1 MPANRFYNDFD
12 RECLE
17 SGQKGRRKGPDRS
30 DFQLDR
36 DRIIFSTAFRRLQ
49 NKTQVFQAGE
59 YDFYRTRLT
68 HSLEVGTIA
77 KSICQHLLATS
88 EHLREDFHIDFDLVE
103 AVSLAH
109 DMGHPPFGHAGER
122 VLHRLMENYGGFEGN
137 AQSLRILTRII
148 FDQQDGRFGMAPT
161 RALLDGIL
169 KYKRLF
175 RDRNGGHNHFI
186 YDSQAEYLEFC
197 FGTADLAAEL
207 PEGIAPNDFK
217 SVECQIMDAADDI
230 AYSSFDIVD
239 SIKARFLTA
248 REVTEC
254 LELGYIGRETGDPEK
269 DARELLQLTDADRA
283 QLEKLRGHM
292 IDGYYDASLNKN
304 IGRLIQSCT
313 LRERDNFMAGKSNR
327 YRFELVLPPEL
338 SREMKVMKRLA
349 RRYVFQNSLM
359 HQMEYKGKIILEGI
373 TQAFAENYLAIKLV
387 TGREG
392 TKAEIIGEMPQPGG
406 NALVLV
412 SDRSHAA
419 MLHEPD
425 RSQRARMICDYLA
438 GMTDAYA
445 VRQYMRLYHPDY
457 GSISE
462 IL

>member
-1 MPANRFYNDFD
+1 MPANTFYNDFD
-12 RECLE
+12 RATLE
-17 SGQKGRRKGPDRS
+17 TGQKPRRRGPDRS
-30 DFQLDR
+30 EFQLDR

-77 KSICQHLLATS
+77 KSICQHLRATS
-88 EHLREDFHIDFDLVE
+88 RVLREDFHLDLDLVE

-122 VLHRLMENYGGFEGN
+122 VLHRLMEKYGGFEGN

-148 FDQQDGRFGMAPT
+148 YDQKDGRFGMAPT

-186 YDSQAEYLEFC
+186 YDDQAEYLEFC
-197 FGTADLAAEL
+197 FGTADLATAL
-207 PEGIAPNDFK
+207 PADLSPNGFK
-217 SVECQIMDAADDI
+217 SLECQIMDAADDI

-254 LELGYIGRETGDPEK
+254 LELGYIGRRTGSEEK
-269 DARELLQLTDADRA
+269 DARLLWLTDDDRA
-283 QLEKLRGHM
+283 QLEKLRGHI
-292 IDGYYDASLNKN
+292 IDGFYDASLNKN
-304 IGRLIQSCT
+304 IGRLIQSCS
-313 LRERDNFMAGKSNR
+313 LAERENFMAARSNR
-327 YRFELVLPPEL
+327 YRYELVVPPEL
-338 SREMKVMKRLA
+338 KREMKVMKELA

-359 HQMEYKGKIILEGI
+359 HQMEFKGNKILESI
-373 TQAFAENYLAIKLV
+373 SEAFEANYLEK
-387 TGREG
+387 
-392 TKAEIIGEMPQPGG
+392 MPAPGG
-406 NALVLV
+406 AALVLV
-412 SDRSHAA
+412 SDHSHAA
-419 MLHEPD
+419 LLAEPEPA
-425 RSQRARMICDYLA
+425 RRARMICDYLA

-445 VRQYMRLYHPDY
+445 VRQYKRLYAPDY

>member
-1 MPANRFYNDFD
+1 MAVNHFYNDFD
-12 RECLE
+12 RQTLAE
-17 SGQKGRRKGPDRS
+17 GQKMRRPSQDRS
-30 DFQLDR
+30 DFQFDR
-36 DRIIFSTAFRRLQ
+36 DRIIFSTSFRRLQ

-68 HSLEVGTIA
+68 HSLEVATIA

-88 EHLREDFHIDFDLVE
+88 EALRDDFHLDLDLVE
-103 AVSLAH
+103 AICLAH
-109 DMGHPPFGHAGER
+109 DLGHPPFGHAGER
-122 VLHRLMENYGGFEGN
+122 VLHQLMEDDGGFEGN

-148 FDQQDGRFGMAPT
+148 YDQRDGRFGMAPT
-161 RALLDGIL
+161 RALMDGIL

-175 RDRNGGHNHFI
+175 RERDGESNHFI
-186 YDSQAEYLEFC
+186 YDEQAEYLAFC
-197 FGTADLAAEL
+197 FETAHLKEAL
-207 PEGIAPNDFK
+207 PGDTKPNDFK
-217 SVECQIMDAADDI
+217 SLECQVMDAADDI

-254 LELGYIGRETGDPEK
+254 LEQGYIGRKTGDPQK
-269 DARELLQLTDADRA
+269 DAKGVLPLQPADQA

-313 LRERDNFMAGKSNR
+313 LRERDNFMAARSNR
-327 YRFELVLPPEL
+327 YRFELVIPEKL
-338 SREMKVMKRLA
+338 QREMKVMKCLA
-349 RRYVFQNSLM
+349 RRYVFEHTLM
-359 HQMEYKGKIILEGI
+359 HQMEYKGKTILEGI
-373 TQAFAENYLAIKLV
+373 SKAFEDNYLK
-387 TGREG
+387 T
-392 TKAEIIGEMPQPGG
+392 MPKPGD

-412 SDRSHAA
+412 SDHAHAA
-419 MLHEPD
+419 ILQEPD
-425 RSQRARMICDYLA
+425 KARRARLICDYLA

-445 VRQYMRLYHPDY
+445 VRQYKRLYHPDY

>member
-1 MPANRFYNDFD
+1 MATNLFYNDFD
-12 RECLE
+12 CEPLAE
-17 SGQKGRRKGPDRS
+17 GQKARRRGPDRS

-88 EHLREDFHIDFDLVE
+88 EALNDEFHLDLDLVE
-103 AVSLAH
+103 AISLAH
-109 DMGHPPFGHAGER
+109 DLGHPPFGHAGER
-122 VLHRLMENYGGFEGN
+122 VLHEAMEAYGGFEGN
-137 AQSLRILTRII
+137 AQSLRILTSII
-148 FDQQDGRFGMAPT
+148 FDQRDGRFGMAPT

-175 RDRNGGHNHFI
+175 CQRNGGHNHFI
-186 YDSQAEYLEFC
+186 YDSQAEYLEYC
-197 FGTADLAAEL
+197 FGTSDVASQL
-207 PEGIAPNDFK
+207 PEGMAPNDFK
-217 SVECQIMDAADDI
+217 SLECQIMDAADDI

-254 LELGYIGRETGDPEK
+254 MERGYIGRPGNEAGQLP
-269 DARELLQLTDADRA
+269 LLEQDLA
-283 QLEKLRGHM
+283 QLEKLRGHI

-304 IGRLIQSCT
+304 IGRLIQSCS
-313 LRERDNFMAGKSNR
+313 LQERDNFMAERSNR
-327 YRFELVLPPEL
+327 YRYELVIPEEL
-338 SREMKVMKRLA
+338 KREMKVMKRLA
-349 RRYVFQNSLM
+349 RTYVFQSPLL
-359 HQMEYKGKIILEGI
+359 HQMEYKGGTILRGIFEALEKNYLHPLEG
-373 TQAFAENYLAIKLV
+373 
-387 TGREG
+387 R
-392 TKAEIIGEMPQPGG
+392 GG
-406 NALVLV
+406 DSLVLV
-412 SDRSHAA
+412 TEQAHSVILAEAELPR
-419 MLHEPD
+419 
-425 RSQRARMICDYLA
+425 RARIICDYLA

-445 VRQYMRLYHPDY
+445 VRQYKRLYHPDY